1 MPARGRKFPARSCSL
16 LSFRD
21 FFACLSHTFITT
33 SPLCIIAHFCYSF
46 TINISRNTLS
56 VKGVRPTVVA
66 ANRSGSRR
74 LSPSVVPHDVTVPH
88 FPLSTLPHS
97 YASLSRVTQSSQ
109 SLPSLTFAR
118 VSHSRHAIVSIASI
132 RHVRTRLSL
141 AVHTC
146 FHRTHHRQL
155 IPCTAVD
162 RAVPAACYFLFARLP
177 VTRAQPTT
185 LLCNHF
191 VRQISPATARRRRS
205 QTMRSYLSVCRPRCS
220 VRL

>member
-21 FFACLSHTFITT
+21 FAAFLSHTFITT
-33 SPLCIIAHFCYSF
+33 SPLFLIAHFCYSL

-88 FPLSTLPHS
+88 FSLSTLSHS
-97 YASLSRVTQSSQ
+97 HASLRRVTQSSQ
-109 SLPSLTFAR
+109 SHPSVMFAR
-118 VSHSRHAIVSIASI
+118 VSHSRCTLASIALTIVNSS
-132 RHVRTRLSL
+132 RAQLLVVLS
-141 AVHTC
+141 
-146 FHRTHHRQL
+146 QQ
-155 IPCTAVD
+155 
-162 RAVPAACYFLFARLP
+162 ACIARLP
-177 VTRAQPTT
+177 VTREQLTT
-185 LLCNHF
+185 LLCNH
-191 VRQISPATARRRRS
+191 VARQISPATARRRRS
-205 QTMRSYLSVCRPRCS
+205 QTLRSYLSVCRPRCS

>member
-21 FFACLSHTFITT
+21 FAACLSHTFITT
-33 SPLCIIAHFCYSF
+33 SPLFLIAHFCYSL

-74 LSPSVVPHDVTVPH
+74 LSPSVVPPDVTVPH
-88 FPLSTLPHS
+88 FSLSTLSHS
-97 YASLSRVTQSSQ
+97 HASLRRVTQSSQ
-109 SLPSLTFAR
+109 SLPSITFAR
-118 VSHSRHAIVSIASI
+118 VSHSRHAIVSTASI

-155 IPCTAVD
+155 ITRTAAGRV
-162 RAVPAACYFLFARLP
+162 VPAGLPCSPSGHTRTAYHASLQSRCPSNLACYG
-177 VTRAQPTT
+177 T
-185 LLCNHF
+185 
-191 VRQISPATARRRRS
+191 S
-205 QTMRSYLSVCRPRCS
+205 QTQSDHAVIPQC
-220 VRL
+220 V